1 MECSF
6 FARRLTKVATS
17 MPAKSARVW
26 SLDVTCVEPA
36 SCTKEYVFSPA
47 PPAGEESASFALPAF
62 VKSPS
67 AAAFFS

>member
-1 MECSF
+1 M
-6 FARRLTKVATS
+6 
-17 MPAKSARVW
+17 
-26 SLDVTCVEPA
+26 DVTCVEPA

-47 PPAGEESASFALPAF
+47 LPVVEESASFALTAL